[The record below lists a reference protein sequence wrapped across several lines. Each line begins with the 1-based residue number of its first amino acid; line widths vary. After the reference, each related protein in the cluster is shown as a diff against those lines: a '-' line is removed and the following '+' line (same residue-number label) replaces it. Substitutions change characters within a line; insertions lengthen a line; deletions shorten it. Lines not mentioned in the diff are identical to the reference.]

1 MVIVRSSESPLGV
14 TLAGVAAL
22 IALGA
27 AGAWGAVAAGGP
39 EGPGVAGAVC
49 TGRLICGDG
58 TGGFGPKY
66 FAQIRITS
74 MESRDATRIRNS
86 GVNLSFCPGRFKNA
100 PHGGLPQSFLHPSKT
115 SPLAVLSLS
124 SSLEPG
130 RSQTCAKADGSAGAA
145 SIQAILRGSRR
156 TVQWPHRHSAN
167 TSVRTGSSLQTELT
181 NRFCRSA
188 ARAARPSRPHAPSHL

>member
-27 AGAWGAVAAGGP
+27 AGAWEAVAAGGP

-49 TGRLICGDG
+49 TGRLICGYG

-86 GVNLSFCPGRFKNA
+86 GVNLCFCPGRFKQT
-100 PHGGLPQSFLHPSKT
+100 PHGGLPQSYLQPSKT
-115 SPLAVLSLS
+115 SPTALQSLYDS
-124 SSLEPG
+124 PSPG
-130 RSQTCAKADGSAGAA
+130 RS
-145 SIQAILRGSRR
+145 
-156 TVQWPHRHSAN
+156 HN
-167 TSVRTGSSLQTELT
+167 
-181 NRFCRSA
+181 
-188 ARAARPSRPHAPSHL
+188 

>member
-14 TLAGVAAL
+14 TLTGAAAL
-22 IALGA
+22 IALAA
-27 AGAWGAVAAGGP
+27 AGAWEPVAAAGP

-49 TGRLICGDG
+49 AGRLICGDG

-66 FAQIRITS
+66 FAHSRITS

-86 GVNLSFCPGRFKNA
+86 GVNLSFCPGWFKNA

-130 RSQTCAKADGSAGAA
+130 RSQTCAKADGIAGAA
-145 SIQAILRGSRR
+145 SVRATSHAPRQ
-156 TVQWPHRHSAN
+156 TVQWLRRHSAS
-167 TSVRTGSSLQTELT
+167 TLVRTGSSLQTGLT

-188 ARAARPSRPHAPSHL
+188 ARAARPSHPHAPSHL